1 MSIPF
6 LKKFY
11 AGALALFCLLGG
23 TADMAHAAE
32 GIQTFR
38 LENGLT
44 VLVKEDPRFPLVSVR
59 LFVKAGSAWEKPEEA
74 GMSHLLEHMVFKGS
88 KTSGPGVDKKVE
100 NAGGS
105 MNAYTSYDL
114 TTYLTDLPS
123 AKWKEA
129 MAAVRDLAFDPLLK
143 QEELDAEREVVLAEK
158 KQRGDSPTTKLFQM
172 TLAHV
177 LAGTP
182 YQTPVIGTE
191 KALRGITSD
200 MMREYIKRRYDP
212 RDMVLAVIGDVSA
225 SSVLEEAR
233 TLFGGYRNHNILQ
246 LGADIDP
253 ATLAHGLVVDVQSGP
268 WNKAFVSLG
277 FPLPG
282 LKNGL
287 MPAVDV
293 LAHLLSGDDTALLPR
308 TLRIEKQIVDAVD
321 ASAMSFERAGAFL
334 ILAQLD
340 ATKVQEYLK
349 DVSAR
354 LSRLKASDFTDAQIA
369 RAKLNLEDGYMRGL
383 ETISDIAETIGT
395 EYFYDPASVGGARW
409 LAAVHGV
416 DRAQLQQVIDTWLHP
431 DALTVAA
438 LVPQG
443 KSGDPAALD
452 NDSVRAAVVGGW
464 PESGEKASDGASSRT
479 QGGKGDALKPEV
491 VELGKGRTLVLLPD
505 RTLPYVSA
513 TLAFS
518 GGELLASDEEEGL
531 AALTASTL
539 TTGTRDRDLHDINV
553 YLSER
558 ASGLSAS
565 SSTKQFTLRM
575 DAPSRFASEV
585 FDLMREVVES
595 PAFREEDV
603 ARGKREQ
610 IAAVTAR
617 EESAMGLMG
626 RQLRHFLFQKGAY
639 AHRSGGDPV
648 KVEKFSRDDVAAFW
662 KKQAARPW
670 VLSVAGDFDR
680 AEVDAFVKALPSPS
694 EPKLESAAPSWNS
707 VHTLDLKLPG
717 RDQAVYI
724 MLFPTVGTDASDR
737 AALRLLSECLGGFTG
752 KLYQELR
759 EKQSLGYSVFPI
771 DWASRETGFLA
782 FGIVASPQNLEKAKA
797 SFEAIVRELQQ
808 KELPVETVARAK
820 AVAEAD
826 YYKSRQSRAM
836 RAGEGASL
844 ILQGRELDH
853 AMKKL
858 EEMKAVTAAQMR
870 EAARKYLIL
879 DKAYELRV
887 TP

>member
-1 MSIPF
+1 MSIHF
-6 LKKFY
+6 LKRLY

-23 TADMAHAAE
+23 SAGPARAVD

-44 VLVKEDPRFPLVSVR
+44 VLVKEDDRFPLVAVR

-74 GMSHLLEHMVFKGS
+74 GMSHMLEHMVFKGS

-143 QEELDAEREVVLAEK
+143 QEDLDAEREVVLAEK
-158 KQRGDSPTTKLFQM
+158 KQRGDSPMTKLFQT
-172 TLAHV
+172 TLGHV

-191 KALRGITSD
+191 EALRGMTPD
-200 MMREYIKRRYDP
+200 MIRDYIRRRYDP
-212 RDMVLAVIGDVSA
+212 RDMVLAVAGDVKASA
-225 SSVLEEAR
+225 VLSEAE
-233 TLFGGYRNHNILQ
+233 TLFGSYRNHNILR
-246 LGADIDP
+246 LEPSIDP
-253 ATLAHGLVVDVQSGP
+253 ADLARGLMVDVQSGP

-282 LKNGL
+282 QNDGL
-287 MPAVDV
+287 MPAADV
-293 LAHLLSGDDTALLPR
+293 LSHLLSGDDTALLPR
-308 TLRIEKQIVDAVD
+308 TLRIEKQMVDAVD

-334 ILAQLD
+334 VLAQMD
-340 ATKVQEYLK
+340 ADKVQEYLR
-349 DVSAR
+349 DIAAR
-354 LSRLKASDFTDAQIA
+354 LASLKATDFTDAQIA
-369 RAKLNLEDGYMRGL
+369 RAKLNLEDSYLRGL
-383 ETISDIAETIGT
+383 ETIPDLAETMGT
-395 EYFYDPASVGGARW
+395 EYFYDPASVGGERW
-409 LAAVHGV
+409 LAAVRGV
-416 DRAQLQQVIDTWLHP
+416 DRAQIQQVIDTWLRP

-438 LVPQG
+438 LVPQAG
-443 KSGDPAALD
+443 KDGKVALD
-452 NDSVRAAVVGGW
+452 KDSARKAVVSGW
-464 PESGEKASDGASSRT
+464 PEAGKAAVAATVDRKKAE
-479 QGGKGDALKPEV
+479 KGDSLKPEV

-505 RTLPYVSA
+505 RNLPYVSA

-518 GGELLASDEEEGL
+518 GGELLASDDEEGL

-539 TTGTRDRDLHDINV
+539 TSGTEAKSLHDINV

-558 ASGLSAS
+558 ASALSAG
-565 SSTKQFTLRM
+565 SSTKQFSLRM
-575 DAPSRFASEV
+575 DAPKRFAPEV
-585 FDLMREVVES
+585 FALMREVLEN
-595 PAFREEDV
+595 PAFRDEDV
-603 ARGKREQ
+603 ARSKREQ
-610 IAAVTAR
+610 IASVVAR

-626 RQLRHFLFQKGAY
+626 RQIRHFLFQKGAY
-639 AHRSGGDPV
+639 AHRSGGAPAR
-648 KVEKFSRDDVAAFW
+648 VEKFTRADVADFW
-662 KKQAARPW
+662 KKQSVRPW
-670 VLSVAGDFDR
+670 VLCVAGDFDR
-680 AEVDAFVKALPSPS
+680 AEIEAFAKSLPAPS
-694 EPKLESAAPSWNS
+694 APRLESSAPAWNS
-707 VHTLDLKLPG
+707 ARTLDLKLPG

-724 MLFPTVGTDASDR
+724 MLFPTTGTDSADR

-771 DWASRETGFLA
+771 DWASKETGFLA
-782 FGIVASPQNLEKAKA
+782 FGIVAAPQNLEKAKA

-808 KELPVETVARAK
+808 KDLPAETVARAK

-844 ILQGRELDH
+844 ILQGRKLDH

-858 EEMKAVTAAQMR
+858 EEMKAVTAGQMR
-870 EAARKYLIL
+870 EAAKKYLVL
-879 DKAYELRV
+879 ERAYDMRV